1 MFSDFAEIDGRVTAL
16 YTVLFLVIGVVIF
29 NYGTYFGANV
39 LELEGG
45 NIANM
50 ILGLGFLLSALPAF
64 IMKAVYE
71 ANLAAEKEE

>member
-1 MFSDFAEIDGRVTAL
+1 MFSNFTEIDGRVTAL
-16 YTVLFLVIGVVIF
+16 YTVLFLVAGVIIF

-39 LELEGG
+39 LKLEGG

-64 IMKAVYE
+64 IMKSVYE
-71 ANLAAEKEE
+71 ANLAAENEE